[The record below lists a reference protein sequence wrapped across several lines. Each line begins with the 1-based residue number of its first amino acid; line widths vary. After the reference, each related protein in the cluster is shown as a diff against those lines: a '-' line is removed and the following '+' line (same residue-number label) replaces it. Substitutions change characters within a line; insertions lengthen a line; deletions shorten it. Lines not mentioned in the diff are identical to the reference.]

1 MTTFVLVHGAWHG
14 PSSWDR
20 VVPVLHAA
28 GARTLT
34 PDLSDPGDHG
44 LHDHAEAVVAEIDAA
59 IDAAD
64 DRDELILVGH
74 SYAGLVVR
82 EAADLRP
89 QAIDHIVLVD
99 GWAGADG
106 AGMLTLAPPDFTVA
120 VLTAAEVHGD
130 GRRIPAPPPELFG
143 VVDPDDVAWLAQR
156 LLPQPLR
163 TFTETTHLS
172 GAVDRIPGTAIYCTP
187 QTYPFDRFGKEVG
200 YRTLAMEGPHDVML
214 THPYQLARL
223 LMETTQFGSRKPEV

>member
-14 PSSWDR
+14 PSAWDR
-20 VVPVLHAA
+20 VLPVLHAA

-44 LHDHAEAVVAEIDAA
+44 LHDHAEAVAAVLDTIDDGDEI
-59 IDAAD
+59 
-64 DRDELILVGH
+64 ILVGH

-89 QAIDHIVLVD
+89 QSVDHIVLVE

-106 AGMLTLAPPDFTVA
+106 AGMLTLAPDDFTAA
-120 VLTAAEVHGD
+120 VLAAAETSGD
-130 GRRIPAPPPELFG
+130 GRHIPAPPPELFG
-143 VVDPDDVAWLAQR
+143 VVAPDDVAWLAPR

-163 TFTETTHLS
+163 TFTETTRLS
-172 GAVDRIPGTAIYCTP
+172 GAVDKIPGTAVYCTP
-187 QTYPFDRFGKEVG
+187 QTYPFDRFGVEVG
-200 YRTLAMEGPHDVML
+200 YRTLAMEGAHDVML
-214 THPYQLARL
+214 THPYRLARL
-223 LMETTQFGSRKPEV
+223 LLETSEFGNRKSEV